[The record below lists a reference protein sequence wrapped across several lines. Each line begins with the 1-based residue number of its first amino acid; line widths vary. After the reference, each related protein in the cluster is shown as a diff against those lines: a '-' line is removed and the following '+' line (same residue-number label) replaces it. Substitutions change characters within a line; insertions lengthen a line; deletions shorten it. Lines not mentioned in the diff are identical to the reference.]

1 MVGITA
7 ALQFPHIQTKA
18 SNFLANYLSDRL
30 GMDIEIGYVNIYW
43 FSHVYLEKVL
53 VKDTQKDTLIAI
65 NKARLNFNVNSL
77 IQGRNLTLDKAV
89 LNGADVRVLRNAP
102 GNTFNINLFFNGIKE
117 LTKSDLPDSLKGIF
131 LIKNFEISNST
142 FTFSDQTKD
151 SIVNKFNYNQFRL
164 NNIQASGENISA
176 QGKNFQ
182 LQVNELNC
190 VDSATSVSVKQLS
203 GFYQITKKSMVFRTF
218 DLNVGNSQI
227 EASMVFQFDSI
238 QSMKDFNENVKIICD
253 VKKSKI
259 YSRDLGYFAT
269 TFNKY
274 RQNYYVDGFFSGK
287 INRFDV
293 KNFNLSFG
301 SLSKIRGSVNMSG
314 LPDFSNTFID
324 LKIEN
329 SLLNPQDLLQ
339 YLGEETI
346 VSLEKFG
353 QSSFNGRFIGFPID
367 FVADAVFITQIGSV
381 DGDINFKLDQTDNL
395 PNYSGHLVAKGL
407 DMGVVLGNGEK
418 YQTLDLNGR
427 IEGKGLYESDAD
439 FYLDAVIENFGVLGY
454 DYKNIVMDG
463 RLSSQIFNGFI
474 SINDPNLIFE
484 MNGSIDLGKDQ
495 ESINITASL
504 DTAILDKLN
513 ITSTPASI
521 STDIRIDLIGLDIN
535 TLNGYVFAPK
545 SVINYD
551 GRSATIENFK
561 LITEN
566 NDSLNFLEVS
576 SNNIDCHISGKYEL
590 TRIIQDIPDIVKEY
604 KMILKNDSATISN
617 YYAQIDKSDS
627 SSYYIDYNFSLFDIS
642 PFLQVFEPDIY
653 VSKNTFMGGYI
664 YVDTLTKVSVEAQ
677 LDTFQYNTVNFINN
691 RLKLLTIKLTDSLDV
706 YADLEIISEKQ
717 NTENGSETNNLWLK
731 SNWLSNHI
739 DLNINLDQIDKG
751 NQINIKSVVDFGNN
765 FTTIK
770 FLPSNIL
777 LLDEAWS
784 LSVEN
789 EIRLGMGEILF
800 SDFSLSNR
808 DQLIDIK
815 GTISDDSSKSLNL
828 NVRDFEIAFINPILP
843 RDFHGV
849 LNGYI
854 SMNGVYDNL
863 VVNSDVTVEDLVFER
878 FPTGNLYASSYW
890 DVDEQKMAL
899 NFKVFNE
906 ENVNVINVNGHYYP
920 NEDVNQLNLLAS
932 FNKANI
938 NVIEPFYE
946 NLISDLEGKT
956 KGNFTITGNLNK
968 PVIKGEGYVDQ
979 GRITIDYLKTS
990 YNFEGN
996 VRFTENEIS
1005 VQNLQMIDKFN
1016 NTAILNGGILHNYFK
1031 QVQFDLK
1038 GEFEKF
1044 LALNTTINDN
1054 NSYYGTA
1061 FGTGNMHIT
1070 GQEKNI
1076 NIEVNAI
1083 TNNGTKFYIPLSGS
1097 SEINQENFIQF
1108 RKLDDMATEDEE
1120 IEREVLKLQGIKLD
1134 FDLEVTPEA
1143 YSEIIFDQ
1151 KAGDII
1157 RGRGNGKL
1165 SLTVDT
1171 QGEFNMFGNYEFES
1185 GGYNFTLYNV
1195 INKEFS
1201 IEPNS
1206 NILWTGDPYGARLDL
1221 EAKYEQTASLAPL
1234 LTGQDSSF
1242 YDQPEVKRKYPTT
1255 VILYLKGPLLSP
1267 DINFDIDIYDYPT
1280 SIVGFETSVASFKSE
1295 IKANEQELKRQVFSL
1310 IILRKFAEQGS
1321 FSVGNSFG
1329 NSVSEF
1335 ISNQLS
1341 YWITQIDENLEIDFD
1356 LGTLDQNAF
1365 NTFQYR
1371 LSYSFNEGRLRVT
1384 RSGNITEED
1393 APNDVSNIIG
1403 DWELE
1408 YLLTEDGK
1416 YRAKMYN
1423 RFNYNNLYRN
1433 NQGVTTATTGFSLTH
1448 TQNFN
1453 DFRELFRSK
1462 KKKKKKSEEY
1472 TEIDEGILPS
1482 GKDSEKDEDSSTT
1495 MKK

>member
-18 SNFLANYLSDRL
+18 SNFLADYLSNKL

-43 FSHVYLEKVL
+43 FSHVYLERVL
-53 VKDTQKDTLIAI
+53 VKDTKKDTLFSI
-65 NKARLNFNVNSL
+65 NKARLNFNINSL
-77 IQGRNLTLDKAV
+77 IQGRNFTLDKAV
-89 LNGADVRVLRNAP
+89 LNGADIRVLRNAP
-102 GNTFNINLFFNGIKE
+102 DNVFNINLFFDGIKE
-117 LTKSDLPDSLKGIF
+117 LTKSGLPDSLKGVF
-131 LIKNFEISNST
+131 LIKKFELSNST
-142 FTFSDQTKD
+142 FTFSDQSKD
-151 SIVNKFNYNQFRL
+151 SIVTKFNYNQFRL
-164 NNIQASGENISA
+164 DNLQASGENLSA

-182 LQVNELNC
+182 LMVNEFNC
-190 VDSATSVSVKQLS
+190 TDSATSLDVKQLS

-218 DLNVGNSQI
+218 NLNVGNSQI

-238 QSMKDFNENVKIICD
+238 QSMKDFNNNVKIICD

-259 YSRDLGYFAT
+259 YSRDLGYFAS

-274 RQNYYVDGFFSGK
+274 RQNYYLDGFFSGK

-301 SLSKIRGSVNMSG
+301 SLTRIRGSVNMSG
-314 LPDFSNTFID
+314 LPDFNDTFID

-329 SLLNPQDLLQ
+329 SLLNPPDLVQ
-339 YLGEETI
+339 YLGEKTI
-346 VSLEKFG
+346 VGLEKFG

-367 FVADAVFITQIGSV
+367 FVADAVFVTQIGSV

-407 DMGVVLGNGEK
+407 DMGIVLGNEEK

-427 IEGKGLYESDAD
+427 IEGKGLYKSDAD

-484 MNGSIDLGKDQ
+484 MNGSIDLREDQ
-495 ESINITASL
+495 ESINITVSL

-513 ITSTPASI
+513 ITSIPASI
-521 STDIRIDLIGLDIN
+521 STDIRVDLAGLNIN
-535 TLNGYVFAPK
+535 TLNGYVIAPM

-551 GRSATIENFK
+551 GRAATIENFK

-576 SNNIDCHISGKYEL
+576 SNNIDCHISGKFEL
-590 TRIIQDIPDIVKEY
+590 TRILKDIPDIVSEY
-604 KMILKNDSATISN
+604 KMILKNDSASISN
-617 YYAQIDKSDS
+617 YYTQVDKSDS

-642 PFLQVFEPDIY
+642 PFIQVFDPDIY
-653 VSKNTFMGGYI
+653 ISQNTFMGGYI
-664 YVDTLTKVSVEAQ
+664 YVDSLTTISIDGHIDTL
-677 LDTFQYNTVNFINN
+677 QYKTVKFINN
-691 RLKLLTIKLTDSLDV
+691 HVKLTTSKSTDSLDV
-706 YADLEIISEKQ
+706 FADLNISSEKQ
-717 NTENGSETNNLWLK
+717 NTEKGSGTNNFFVK
-731 SNWLSNHI
+731 SNWLDKHI
-739 DLNINLDQIDKG
+739 DININLDQSDKG
-751 NQINIKSVVDFGNN
+751 NQININSTVDFADN
-765 FTTIK
+765 FTAIK
-770 FLPSNIL
+770 FLPSDIL
-777 LLDEAWS
+777 LLNEAWG

-789 EIRLGMGEILF
+789 EIRLSNGEISF

-808 DQLIDIK
+808 DQLIDIE

-828 NVRDFEIAFINPILP
+828 NVRDFEIAFLNPILP
-843 RDFHGV
+843 RDFFGI

-863 VVNSDVTVEDLVFER
+863 VINSDVTIEDLVFER

-899 NFKVFNE
+899 NFKVYNE

-920 NEDVNQLNLLAS
+920 NEEVDQLNLLAS

-956 KGNFTITGNLNK
+956 KGNFTITGNPYK

-979 GRITIDYLKTS
+979 GRITLDYLKTS
-990 YNFEGN
+990 YDFEGN

-1031 QVQFDLK
+1031 QVQFDLN
-1038 GEFEKF
+1038 GEFENF
-1044 LALNTTINDN
+1044 LALNTTANDN
-1054 NSYYGTA
+1054 SSYYGTA
-1061 FGTGNMHIT
+1061 FGTGNMRIT

-1076 NIEVNAI
+1076 HIEVNAT

-1108 RKLDDMATEDEE
+1108 GKLDESNAEDEE
-1120 IEREVLKLQGIKLD
+1120 SERDVLKLQGIKLD

-1165 SLTVDT
+1165 SLTIDT

-1201 IEPNS
+1201 IESNS
-1206 NILWTGDPYGARLDL
+1206 NILWTGDPYGAHLDL

-1242 YDQPEVKRKYPTT
+1242 YDKPEVKRKYPTT
-1255 VILYLKGPLLSP
+1255 VILYLKGPLMSP
-1267 DINFDIDIYDYPT
+1267 EINFDIDIYDYPT
-1280 SIVGFETSVASFKSE
+1280 SIVGFETSVAAFKSE
-1295 IKANEQELKRQVFSL
+1295 ILANDQELKRQVFSL

-1371 LSYSFNEGRLRVT
+1371 LSYSFNEGRLRIT

-1393 APNDVSNIIG
+1393 TPSDVSNIIG

-1416 YRAKMYN
+1416 YKAKMYN
-1423 RFNYNNLYRN
+1423 RFNYNSIYRN
-1433 NQGVTTATTGFSLTH
+1433 NQGVTSATTGFSLTH

-1453 DFRELFRSK
+1453 DFRELFRRKNK
-1462 KKKKKKSEEY
+1462 KKKDKEY
-1472 TEIDEGILPS
+1472 TEIDDGILPS
-1482 GKDSEKDEDSSTT
+1482 DDENEKDEDSSTT
-1495 MKK
+1495 LK